1 MAQKVTKSSPLV
13 ATILKSAIGGFGRLS
28 LPGARRVGA
37 GLGWLL
43 WRLPNQFRD
52 NSWRNVR
59 RCFPELSAERQGEL
73 VRKSLLSTALTV
85 TETGATFHW
94 PMDKI
99 IELEESAEGADL
111 IETNLA
117 QGRGV
122 LTLGP
127 HVGNWEYL
135 AHSLTRRYGLIGL
148 YRPPRIAE
156 LDRYL
161 RQRRERLGAEMYPA
175 NAGGLRKLARALERG
190 RVVGILPDQEPLKQ
204 HGVFAPFFGVPAL
217 TMNLVAGLVRRYDPL
232 VIYGFAQRTEAGGF
246 RIRVWEA
253 PEGLGDP
260 DDCRAAT
267 QLNRGVEQCV
277 RACPEQYMWSY
288 RRFRTRPAE
297 ELVERTTTAGS

>member
-1 MAQKVTKSSPLV
+1 MTQKVTKSSPLV
-13 ATILKSAIGGFGRLS
+13 ATILKSAIRGFGRLS

-37 GLGWLL
+37 GLGLLL
-43 WRLPNQFRD
+43 WRLPNQFRET
-52 NSWRNVR
+52 SWRNVR
-59 RCFPELSAERQGEL
+59 RCFPELSVERQGEL
-73 VRKSLLSTALTV
+73 VRKSLLSTALNV
-85 TETGATFHW
+85 TEAGATFHW
-94 PMDKI
+94 PMDRI
-99 IELEESAEGADL
+99 VELEESAEGADL
-111 IETNLA
+111 IEANLA

-260 DDCRAAT
+260 DDVRAAT
-267 QLNRGVEQCV
+267 QLNKGVELCV

-288 RRFRTRPAE
+288 RRFRTRPVTELAE
-297 ELVERTTTAGS
+297 RAATEGS